1 MSESI
6 NVKKSAK
13 RFMVFDAISRR
24 IEDVGKIA
32 RIIKM
37 SNAEVELFDRT
48 LYFRDRIISNKRRVF
63 APKGLGVHSSAFNL
77 SGGRR
82 RGGFWV

>member
-1 MSESI
+1 MVSESI

-13 RFMVFDAISRR
+13 QTMVFDAISRR

-37 SNAEVELFDRT
+37 SNAAEVELFDRT

-63 APKGLGVHSSAFNL
+63 APK
-77 SGGRR
+77 
-82 RGGFWV
+82 